1 MIKPITPWQNSI
13 EEVLAT
19 VNVKPDT
26 GLSPEEAAS
35 RLKEHGRN
43 ILKAEAKMSPLR
55 RFLSQLKSPV
65 VIILLAATVISGLLG
80 ETTDAIAI
88 ATIVIINAIIGYVQ
102 EAKAEA
108 AVEALKKLSA
118 PKARVLRGGNI
129 LELEASE
136 ICCGDI
142 LILEAGDYVPADCRL
157 IQASQLSADEA
168 ILTGESLPVNKD
180 AAPVSGS
187 AILAERRNMLFA
199 STAVATGTARAVV
212 TATGMNSEIGHI
224 AGLLEAA
231 GAAKTPLQDKLEQV
245 SNKLLIF
252 CGIVVL
258 IVAALGFFHGEKWLD
273 VLMTAI
279 SLAVA
284 AIPEGL
290 PTVVTLALALAVRR
304 MTKRNAIV
312 RHLPA
317 VETLG
322 STNVICTDKTGTLT
336 TGKMRVRE
344 MFVLSQGIVKE
355 TGSDISAEMEALVAS
370 GILCS
375 NAAISDEGV
384 ATGDPTE
391 VALLYLAKDC
401 RLTARELNAE
411 CPRVAEWSFDSNRKR
426 MSVAV
431 QTGDKIVIH
440 CKGAPESVLPLC
452 QLSGG
457 DRGKIEKAID
467 ALSSQGRR
475 LLVLAQRVLPVS
487 AADFDA
493 AAYTDS
499 SSVENNLAF
508 LGLVAIADPP
518 RQESIPAIMACKAAG
533 IKVVM
538 ITGDHPVTA
547 KAIARELGIVED
559 GKFDQVLTGAELE
572 KMSPEELSERVE
584 KVAVYARVSPE
595 HKVKIVQA
603 WKGKGNVVAM
613 TGDGVN
619 DAPALKE
626 ASIGIAMGKGGTEV
640 ARQASSMILT
650 DDNFATIVSAVEEG
664 RAIYGN
670 IRRTIQYLLSGNLCE
685 ILVMLGAAIAG
696 MPAPLAPIH
705 LLWINLVTDGIPAL
719 ALAAEP
725 VPKNSLATTKRPSPG
740 TFFDKDFYKEMAF
753 IGGITSIMAL
763 AVYSYSLQI
772 DDEITART
780 NVFFFLVFA
789 ELFRSFACRSD
800 EKTIF
805 QMGLTSNMYHL
816 VAVAIPIS
824 FQLTLHHTELF
835 QDIFKVTSVNWYE
848 CAAMIFLTLVPVTAI
863 EIRKWMKQ
871 KAHRTNGKEKHA

>member
-1 MIKPITPWQNSI
+1 MINPSTPWQNSI
-13 EEVLAT
+13 EEVLAA

-26 GLSPEEAAS
+26 GLSPEEADS

-88 ATIVIINAIIGYVQ
+88 ATIVVINAIIGYVQ

-129 LELEASE
+129 LELGASE

-142 LILEAGDYVPADCRL
+142 LILEAGDYVPADCR
-157 IQASQLSADEA
+157 IIHASQLSADEA

-180 AAPVSGS
+180 AVPVSGS

-224 AGLLEAA
+224 ARLLEAA
-231 GAAKTPLQDKLEQV
+231 GTAKTPLQGKLEQV

-252 CGIVVL
+252 CGVVVL

-344 MFVLSQGIVKE
+344 MFVLSQGIVKAAD
-355 TGSDISAEMEALVAS
+355 SDGNVSEEVQALAAS
-370 GILCS
+370 GVLCS
-375 NAAISDEGV
+375 NAALNDEGV

-391 VALLYLAKDC
+391 VALLYLAKDHHV
-401 RLTARELNAE
+401 TARELSAE
-411 CPRVAEWSFDSNRKR
+411 YKRLAEWSFDSNRKR

-431 QTGDKIVIH
+431 QADNQTVIH

-452 QLSGG
+452 LLSDG
-457 DRGKIEKAID
+457 DRDKIEKAIND
-467 ALSSQGRR
+467 LSAQGRR
-475 LLVLAQRVLPVS
+475 LLVLAQRILP
-487 AADFDA
+487 ADFDA
-493 AAYTDS
+493 GAYGDS
-499 SSVENNLAF
+499 SSVENSLTF

-559 GKFDQVLTGAELE
+559 GKFDQVLTGGELE

-603 WKGKGNVVAM
+603 WKDKGNVVAM

-619 DAPALKE
+619 DAPALKQ

-725 VPKNSLATTKRPSPG
+725 VPKDSLATTKRPSPG

-753 IGGITSIMAL
+753 IGGITAIMAL
-763 AVYSYSLQI
+763 AVYGYSLQI
-772 DDEITART
+772 ADEITART
-780 NVFFFLVFA
+780 NVFSFLVFA

-800 EKTIF
+800 TKTIF

-835 QDIFKVTSVNWYE
+835 QDIFKVTSVSWYE
-848 CAAMIFLTLVPVTAI
+848 CIVMGLLTLIPVTAI

-871 KAHRTNGKEKHA
+871 KALETNEKEQHA